1 MNKDFFKKTRILDG
15 GMGQELLNRG
25 LKPKGT
31 LWSAHALIDK
41 ECHQMVIDTHL
52 DFINAGAE
60 VIVTTTFTAR
70 RNRLIQNDCEKYFEK
85 INIKAVELAQKARDI
100 SKKEVLIAGGLPNQ
114 KQTYSADL
122 GEDLDLIEKNF
133 YDQAKLLK
141 NGIDF
146 FYLDV
151 MSSGLECEFALKAIE
166 SYNLPVLVGIHLR
179 DNGKLPSGEKII
191 DIFKKYKNKNW
202 LGIIM
207 ACISP
212 KAYEAVVND
221 LKTLSIPY
229 GFKLNAFKKIP
240 EDYVVASGDSYEFDS
255 STGLSLIKGNN
266 RGNRINVLGINT
278 DLNESKFYEY
288 VKKFMKN
295 GATILGGCCEIRP
308 SHIKEIAKLKNKF
321 N

>member
-41 ECHQMVIDTHL
+41 ECHQMVIDAHL

-141 NGIDF
+141 HGIDF

-151 MSSGLECEFALKAIE
+151 MSSGLECEIALKTIE
-166 SYNLPVLVGIHLR
+166 SFNLPVLVGIHVR
-179 DNGKLPSGEKII
+179 DNGQLPSGETIK
-191 DIFKKYKNKNW
+191 DIVKKYKNNNW
-202 LGIIM
+202 IGLIS
-207 ACISP
+207 ACVSP
-212 KAYEAVVND
+212 
-221 LKTLSIPY
+221 
-229 GFKLNAFKKIP
+229 
-240 EDYVVASGDSYEFDS
+240 
-255 STGLSLIKGNN
+255 
-266 RGNRINVLGINT
+266 
-278 DLNESKFYEY
+278 
-288 VKKFMKN
+288 
-295 GATILGGCCEIRP
+295 
-308 SHIKEIAKLKNKF
+308 EIAENVCLR
-321 N
+321 

>member
-15 GMGQELLNRG
+15 GMGQELLNKG
-25 LKPKGT
+25 MKPKGT

-100 SKKEVLIAGGLPNQ
+100 SKREVLIAGGLPNQ

-151 MSSGLECEFALKAIE
+151 MSSGLECEIALKTIA
-166 SYNLPVLVGIHLR
+166 SFNLPVLIGVHVR
-179 DNGKLPSGEKII
+179 DNGQLPSGETIK
-191 DIFKKYKNKNW
+191 DIVKKYKNNNW
-202 LGIIM
+202 LGIIT
-207 ACISP
+207 ACVSP
-212 KAYEAVVND
+212 KAHELVIND
-221 LKTLSIPY
+221 LQKLEVPY

-240 EDYVVASGDSYEFDS
+240 EGYTVASKDQWGDA
-255 STGLSLIKGNN
+255 GNPN
-266 RGNRINVLGINT
+266 TVLGVNS

-288 VKKFMKN
+288 VKKFMKD

-308 SHIKEIAKLKNKF
+308 SHISKIAKLKN
-321 N
+321 

>member
-141 NGIDF
+141 HGIDF

-151 MSSGLECEFALKAIE
+151 MSSGLECEIALKTIE
-166 SYNLPVLVGIHLR
+166 SFNLPVLVGIHVR
-179 DNGKLPSGEKII
+179 DNGQLPSGETIK
-191 DIFKKYKNKNW
+191 DIVKKYKNNNW
-202 LGIIM
+202 LGIIT
-207 ACISP
+207 ACVSP
-212 KAYEAVVND
+212 KAYQLVSND
-221 LKTLSIPY
+221 LEKLEMPY

-240 EDYVVASGDSYEFDS
+240 EGYTVASKDAW
-255 STGLSLIKGNN
+255 GNA
-266 RGNRINVLGINT
+266 GNPTTVLGKNT

-288 VKKFMKN
+288 AKKFMKD

-308 SHIKEIAKLKNKF
+308 SHIKEISKLK
-321 N
+321 

>member
-1 MNKDFFKKTRILDG
+1 MNKDFFKKIRILDG
-15 GMGQELLNRG
+15 GMGQELLNKG

-31 LWSAHALIDK
+31 LWSAHALIDQD
-41 ECHQMVIDTHL
+41 CHQMVIDTHL

-122 GEDLDLIEKNF
+122 GKDLDLIEKNF

-141 NGIDF
+141 HGIDF

-151 MSSGLECEFALKAIE
+151 MSSGLECEIALKVIE
-166 SYNLPVLVGIHLR
+166 SFNLPVLVGIHLR
-179 DNGKLPSGEKII
+179 DNGQLPSGETIK
-191 DIFKKYKNKNW
+191 DIVKKYKNKNW

-212 KAYEAVVND
+212 KAYESVTND

-240 EDYVVASGDSYEFDS
+240 EGYTVASKDQWGDA
-255 STGLSLIKGNN
+255 GNPN
-266 RGNRINVLGINT
+266 TVLGVNT

-288 VKKFMKN
+288 VKKFMEN

-308 SHIKEIAKLKNKF
+308 SHIKEISKLKQF
-321 N
+321 F

>member
-31 LWSAHALIDK
+31 LWSAHALIDQD
-41 ECHQMVIDTHL
+41 CHQMVIDTHL

-100 SKKEVLIAGGLPNQ
+100 SKKDVLIAGGLPGQ

-122 GEDLDLIEKNF
+122 GKDLDLIEKNF

-141 NGIDF
+141 HGIDF

-151 MSSGLECEFALKAIE
+151 MSSGLECEIALKVIE
-166 SYNLPVLVGIHLR
+166 TFNLPVLVGIHLR
-179 DNGKLPSGEKII
+179 DNGLLPSGEKIN
-191 DIFKKYKNKNW
+191 DIVKKYKNNNW
-202 LGIIM
+202 LGVIM

-212 KAYEAVVND
+212 KAYEVVAKD
-221 LKTLSIPY
+221 LQQLDIPY

-240 EDYVVASGDSYEFDS
+240 EDYTVTSKDSYEFDS

-266 RGNRINVLGINT
+266 GGNRITDLGINT

-308 SHIKEIAKLKNKF
+308 SHIKEIAKLNK
-321 N
+321 

>member
-1 MNKDFFKKTRILDG
+1 MDKDFFKKTRILDG

-70 RNRLIQNDCEKYFEK
+70 RLRLIQNDCEEYFEK
-85 INIKAVELAQKARDI
+85 INTKAVELALKARDI

-122 GEDLDLIEKNF
+122 GDDLDLIEKNF

-151 MSSGLECEFALKAIE
+151 MSSGLECKIALKVIE
-166 SYNLPVLVGIHLR
+166 SFNLPVLVGIHLR
-179 DNGKLPSGEKII
+179 DNGQLPSDEKIM
-191 DIFKKYKNKNW
+191 DIAKKYKNNNW

-207 ACISP
+207 ACVSP
-212 KAYEAVVND
+212 KAYEAVAND
-221 LKTLSIPY
+221 LQKLDVPY

-240 EDYVVASGDSYEFDS
+240 EGYTVASKDQWGDA
-255 STGLSLIKGNN
+255 GNPTT
-266 RGNRINVLGINT
+266 ILGKNT
-278 DLNESKFYEY
+278 DLNETKFYEY
-288 VKKFMKN
+288 VNKFMKN

-308 SHIKEIAKLKNKF
+308 SHIKEISKLK
-321 N
+321 

>member
-1 MNKDFFKKTRILDG
+1 MNKDFFNTTRILDG

-41 ECHQMVIDTHL
+41 DCHQMVIDSHL

-70 RNRLIQNDCEKYFEK
+70 RLRLIQNDSEKYFEK
-85 INIKAVELAQKARDI
+85 INIKAVELALRARDI

-133 YDQAKLLK
+133 YDQAMLLN

-151 MSSGLECEFALKAIE
+151 LSSGLECKLALKAIE
-166 SYNLPVLVGIHLR
+166 SFNLPVLVGIHLR
-179 DNGKLPSGEKII
+179 DNGLLPSGEKIS
-191 DIFKKYKNKNW
+191 DIVKKYKNKNW
-202 LGIIM
+202 LGVIM

-212 KAYEAVVND
+212 QAYEAVIND
-221 LKTLSIPY
+221 LPNLDIPY

-240 EDYVVASGDSYEFDS
+240 KDYTVASKDQW
-255 STGLSLIKGNN
+255 GNA
-266 RGNRINVLGINT
+266 GNPTTVLGINT

-288 VKKFMKN
+288 VKRFKEN

-308 SHIKEIAKLKNKF
+308 SYIKKIVQLVN
-321 N
+321 

>member
-1 MNKDFFKKTRILDG
+1 MDKNFFKKTRILDG

-41 ECHQMVIDTHL
+41 ECHQMVVDTHL

-85 INIKAVELAQKARDI
+85 INIKAVELALKARDI
-100 SKKEVLIAGGLPNQ
+100 SKKEVLVAGGLPNQ

-122 GEDLDLIEKNF
+122 GENLDSIEKNF

-141 NGIDF
+141 HGIDF

-151 MSSGLECEFALKAIE
+151 MSSGLECEIALKVIE
-166 SYNLPVLVGIHLR
+166 TFNLPVLVGIHLR
-179 DNGKLPSGEKII
+179 DNGLLPSGEKIN
-191 DIFKKYKNKNW
+191 DIVKKYKNNNW
-202 LGIIM
+202 LGVIM

-212 KAYEAVVND
+212 KAYEVVAKD
-221 LKTLSIPY
+221 LQQLDISY

-240 EDYVVASGDSYEFDS
+240 EGYTVASKDEW
-255 STGLSLIKGNN
+255 GNA
-266 RGNRINVLGINT
+266 GNPTTVLGKNT

-288 VKKFMKN
+288 VNKFMKN

-308 SHIKEIAKLKNKF
+308 SHIKEIAKLK
-321 N
+321 

>member
-1 MNKDFFKKTRILDG
+1 MDKNFFRKTKILDG
-15 GMGQELLNRG
+15 GMGQELLNKG

-41 ECHQMVIDTHL
+41 ECHQMVVDTHL

-70 RNRLIQNDCEKYFEK
+70 RLRLIQNDSEKHFEK

-100 SKKEVLIAGGLPNQ
+100 SKKDVLIAGGLPGQ

-122 GEDLDLIEKNF
+122 GKDLDLIEKNF

-141 NGIDF
+141 HGIDF

-151 MSSGLECEFALKAIE
+151 MSSGLECEIALKVIE
-166 SYNLPVLVGIHLR
+166 TFNLPVLVGIHLR
-179 DNGKLPSGEKII
+179 DNGHLPSGEKIN
-191 DIFKKYKNKNW
+191 DIVKKFKNNNW

-212 KAYEAVVND
+212 QAYKAVAKD
-221 LKTLSIPY
+221 LQQLDIPY

-240 EDYVVASGDSYEFDS
+240 EGYTVASKDQWGDA
-255 STGLSLIKGNN
+255 GNPTT
-266 RGNRINVLGINT
+266 VLGKNT

-288 VKKFMKN
+288 VKKFKEN

-308 SHIKEIAKLKNKF
+308 SHIKEIFKLK
-321 N
+321 

>member
-1 MNKDFFKKTRILDG
+1 MDKDFFKKIRILDG

-31 LWSAHALIDK
+31 LWSAHALINK
-41 ECHQMVIDTHL
+41 EYHQMIIDAHL

-70 RNRLIQNDCEKYFEK
+70 RTRLIQNDCEEYFEK

-122 GEDLDLIEKNF
+122 GEDLDLIKKNF
-133 YDQAKLLK
+133 YAQAKLLK
-141 NGIDF
+141 HGIDF

-151 MSSGLECEFALKAIE
+151 MSSGLECEIALKEIE
-166 SYNLPVLVGIHLR
+166 SYNLPVLVGIHLK
-179 DNGKLPSGEKII
+179 DNGQLPSGEKVI
-191 DIFKKYKNKNW
+191 DIVKKYKNNKW

-212 KAYEAVVND
+212 GAYELVIND
-221 LKTLSIPY
+221 LQKLDIPY

-240 EDYVVASGDSYEFDS
+240 EGYTVASKDQW
-255 STGLSLIKGNN
+255 GNA
-266 RGNRINVLGINT
+266 GNPITVLGKNS
-278 DLNESKFYEY
+278 DLNELKFYEY
-288 VKKFMKN
+288 AKKFMKN
-295 GATILGGCCEIRP
+295 GATILGGCCEIKP
-308 SHIKEIAKLKNKF
+308 SHIKEIARLK
-321 N
+321 

>member
-1 MNKDFFKKTRILDG
+1 MDKNFFKKTRILDG

-41 ECHQMVIDTHL
+41 ECHQMVVDTHL

-85 INIKAVELAQKARDI
+85 INIKAVELAQRARDI

-114 KQTYSADL
+114 NQTYSADL

-151 MSSGLECEFALKAIE
+151 MSSGLECEIALKVIE
-166 SYNLPVLVGIHLR
+166 TYNLPVLVGIHLR
-179 DNGKLPSGEKII
+179 DNGELPSGEKIK
-191 DIFKKYKNKNW
+191 DI
-202 LGIIM
+202 
-207 ACISP
+207 
-212 KAYEAVVND
+212 
-221 LKTLSIPY
+221 
-229 GFKLNAFKKIP
+229 
-240 EDYVVASGDSYEFDS
+240 
-255 STGLSLIKGNN
+255 
-266 RGNRINVLGINT
+266 
-278 DLNESKFYEY
+278 
-288 VKKFMKN
+288 VKKSTNKSEIK
-295 GATILGGCCEIRP
+295 ATV
-308 SHIKEIAKLKNKF
+308 
-321 N
+321 

>member
-1 MNKDFFKKTRILDG
+1 MNKDFFKKTKILDG

-41 ECHQMVIDTHL
+41 ECHQMVVDTHL

-151 MSSGLECEFALKAIE
+151 MSSGLECGIVLKTIE
-166 SYNLPVLVGIHLR
+166 SFNLPVLVGIHVR
-179 DNGKLPSGEKII
+179 DNGQLPSGETIK
-191 DIFKKYKNKNW
+191 DIVKKYKNNNW
-202 LGIIM
+202 LGIIT
-207 ACISP
+207 ACVSP
-212 KAYEAVVND
+212 KAYELVIND
-221 LKTLSIPY
+221 LQKLNMPY

-240 EDYVVASGDSYEFDS
+240 EGYTVASKDQWGDA
-255 STGLSLIKGNN
+255 GNPN
-266 RGNRINVLGINT
+266 TVLGVNT
-278 DLNESKFYEY
+278 DLNESMFYEY
-288 VKKFMKN
+288 VKKFMEN

-308 SHIKEIAKLKNKF
+308 SHIKEISKLK
-321 N
+321 

>member
-1 MNKDFFKKTRILDG
+1 MDINYFNSTRILDG

-31 LWSAHALIDK
+31 LWSAHALID
-41 ECHQMVIDTHL
+41 EACHQMVIDAHL

-70 RNRLIQNDCEKYFEK
+70 RLRLIQNDSEKYFEK

-100 SKKEVLIAGGLPNQ
+100 SKKDVLIAGGLPGQ

-122 GEDLDLIEKNF
+122 GKDLDLIEKNF

-141 NGIDF
+141 HGIDF

-151 MSSGLECEFALKAIE
+151 MSSGLECEIALKIIE
-166 SYNLPVLVGIHLR
+166 SFNLPVLVGVHLR
-179 DNGKLPSGEKII
+179 DNGQLPSEEKIK
-191 DIFKKYKNKNW
+191 DIVKKYKNKNW

-212 KAYEAVVND
+212 KAYETVMND
-221 LKTLSIPY
+221 LQKIDIPY

-240 EDYVVASGDSYEFDS
+240 EGYTVASKDEW
-255 STGLSLIKGNN
+255 GNA
-266 RGNRINVLGINT
+266 GNPITVLGKNT

-288 VKKFMKN
+288 AKKFKEN

-308 SHIKEIAKLKNKF
+308 SHIKEISKLK
-321 N
+321 

>member
-1 MNKDFFKKTRILDG
+1 MNIDFFKKTRILDG

-31 LWSAHALIDK
+31 LWSAHALID
-41 ECHQMVIDTHL
+41 EACHQMVIDAHL

-70 RNRLIQNDCEKYFEK
+70 RLRLIQNDSEKYFEK

-100 SKKEVLIAGGLPNQ
+100 SKKDVLIAGGLPGQ

-122 GEDLDLIEKNF
+122 GKDLDLIEKNF

-141 NGIDF
+141 HGIDF

-151 MSSGLECEFALKAIE
+151 MSSGLECEIALKVIE
-166 SYNLPVLVGIHLR
+166 TFNLPVLVGIHLR
-179 DNGKLPSGEKII
+179 DNGLLPSGEKIN
-191 DIFKKYKNKNW
+191 DIVKKYKNNNW
-202 LGIIM
+202 LGVIM

-212 KAYEAVVND
+212 KAYEVVAKD
-221 LKTLSIPY
+221 LQQLDISY

-240 EDYVVASGDSYEFDS
+240 EGYTVASKDQWGDA
-255 STGLSLIKGNN
+255 GNPTT
-266 RGNRINVLGINT
+266 VLGKNT

-288 VKKFMKN
+288 AKKFKEN

-308 SHIKEIAKLKNKF
+308 SHIKEISKLK
-321 N
+321 

>member
-1 MNKDFFKKTRILDG
+1 MDKNFFKKTRILDG

-41 ECHQMVIDTHL
+41 ECHQMVVDTHL

-85 INIKAVELAQKARDI
+85 INIKAVELAQRARDI

-114 KQTYSADL
+114 NQTYSADL
-122 GEDLDLIEKNF
+122 GKDLDLIEKNF
-133 YDQAKLLK
+133 YDHAKLLK
-141 NGIDF
+141 HGIDF

-151 MSSGLECEFALKAIE
+151 MSSGLECKIALKVIE
-166 SYNLPVLVGIHLR
+166 TYNLPVLVGVHLR
-179 DNGKLPSGEKII
+179 DNGQLPSGEKVV
-191 DIFKKYKNKNW
+191 DIVKKYKNNNW

-212 KAYEAVVND
+212 AAYEMVIND
-221 LKTLSIPY
+221 LQKLDIPY

-240 EDYVVASGDSYEFDS
+240 EGYTVASKDEW
-255 STGLSLIKGNN
+255 GNA
-266 RGNRINVLGINT
+266 GNPTTVLGKNT

-288 VKKFMKN
+288 VNKFMKN

-308 SHIKEIAKLKNKF
+308 SHIKEIAKLK
-321 N
+321 